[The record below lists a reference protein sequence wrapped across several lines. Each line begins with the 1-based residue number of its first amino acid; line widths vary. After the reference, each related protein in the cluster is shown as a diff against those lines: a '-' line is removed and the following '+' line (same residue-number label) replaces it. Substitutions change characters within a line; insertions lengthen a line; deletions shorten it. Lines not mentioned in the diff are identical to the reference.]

1 MSSMMAVSSGF
12 VLASLVALGAAASMV
27 LEARRAQRRAETE
40 QERLQ
45 DEVWALK
52 SAASALD
59 KAEAA
64 SEAKSRFLA
73 TVSHEVRT
81 PLNGILGMTDLL
93 ASTSLSAEQSSYLEA
108 IRASGASLSSLIN
121 EILDFSKI
129 EAGKLELKLAPF
141 DLPALVEGAVEL
153 LAPRAQGKGIE
164 IASWIDPKTP
174 RIVVGDS
181 GRLRQVLINLAGNA
195 VKFTQS
201 GGVGLRVDVL
211 DDAKLRFSVAD
222 TGPGVPFERRQTIFQ
237 EFEQVDGSPSRQ
249 HEGTGLGLAISRRLV
264 ALMGGDLRLERA
276 GSDGSLFA
284 FVVAL
289 PDEGPCLTPNR
300 EKGLSGKRALV
311 VASSPFGGPY
321 LVERLVEF
329 GVEVVRAEGEA
340 AALEAL
346 ARCEAQAPDLV
357 IVDCALGEAATQ
369 RLATAAR
376 ARGAAKSLV
385 LFSPFERRAFGD
397 AVVHDFDGWL
407 VKPVRLESLYARLSS
422 KMGDSSHGGGASPQ
436 ADGPMLLSG
445 RRVLLAEDNDVNA
458 LLMQSHLRR
467 LGVEVVRAHDGAEA
481 VEQARS
487 AISGEGNRFDAI
499 LMDIRMPRLD
509 GLAAAR
515 LVRAAEAKA
524 GTPPIRM
531 IALTANAFDED
542 RQAALD
548 AGLDDFLTKP
558 IDLAAVA
565 EAIFPTRRP
574 EQAESK

>member
-1 MSSMMAVSSGF
+1 MSWMKAVSSGF
-12 VLASLVALGAAASMV
+12 VFASLVALAAAAWMV

-211 DDAKLRFSVAD
+211 DNAKLRFSVAD

-276 GSDGSLFA
+276 GLDGSIFA

-289 PDEGPCLTPNR
+289 PDEAPCLTPNL
-300 EKGLSGKRALV
+300 EKGLTGKRALV

-321 LVERLVEF
+321 LVERLVAY
-329 GVEVVRAEGEA
+329 GVDVVRAEGEA

-376 ARGAAKSLV
+376 ARAAAKSLV
-385 LFSPFERRAFGD
+385 LFSPFERRAFGE

-422 KMGDSSHGGGASPQ
+422 KMGDSSHGGEALPQ
-436 ADGPMLLSG
+436 ADVRTLFSG

-467 LGVEVVRAHDGAEA
+467 LGVEVVRARDGAEA

-487 AISGEGNRFDAI
+487 AIFCGGNRFDAI

-558 IDLAAVA
+558 IDLDVVA

-574 EQAESK
+574 D

>member
-27 LEARRAQRRAETE
+27 LEARCAQRRAETE

-300 EKGLSGKRALV
+300 EKGLIGKRALV